1 MTKVKTN
8 LRIAIQKKGRL
19 TPDTV
24 DLLKSAGLEFD
35 AYAERLY
42 ATCENFPL
50 EILFVRDDDIPNYVQ
65 EGTADLGIVGKNE
78 VIEHKVKVNELLAL
92 RFGHCKLTVA
102 VPKDSSV
109 HKLEQLAHKKIAT
122 SYPNSTK
129 AYFHSLGIP
138 VEVIVINGSVE
149 LTPAIGVADAISDL
163 SASGYS
169 MKVNDLRPIAD
180 IYETQAVMI
189 ANNKSVRDSQKS
201 AQIDL
206 LLRRLNSVLVA
217 KRYKY
222 IMMNLPKDALDKIR
236 DLTPG
241 LRSPTVIP
249 LANPDWVAVHSVIHE
264 DVFWEVIEELKKVGA
279 EGILVSQIEN
289 LIA

>member
-1 MTKVKTN
+1 MKKVKVN

-19 TPDTV
+19 TPETIE
-24 DLLKSAGLEFD
+24 LLKSAGLEFD

-42 ATCENFPL
+42 ATCDNFPL

-78 VIEHKVKVNELLAL
+78 VIEHKVKVNELLNL
-92 RFGHCKLTVA
+92 KFGSCKLTVA
-102 VPKDSSV
+102 VPKDSSI

-129 AYFHSLGIP
+129 SFFHSLGVP
-138 VEVIVINGSVE
+138 VEIIVINGSVE
-149 LTPAIGVADAISDL
+149 LTPAIGVADAITDL

-169 MKVNDLRPIAD
+169 LRVNELRPIAD

-189 ANNKSVRDSQKS
+189 ANHKSLKNHEKSV
-201 AQIDL
+201 QIDL
-206 LLRRLNSVLVA
+206 LLRRLNSVLLA

-222 IMMNLPKDALDKIR
+222 IMMNLPKESLEKIR

-264 DVFWEVIEELKKVGA
+264 DVFWDVIEELKKVGA